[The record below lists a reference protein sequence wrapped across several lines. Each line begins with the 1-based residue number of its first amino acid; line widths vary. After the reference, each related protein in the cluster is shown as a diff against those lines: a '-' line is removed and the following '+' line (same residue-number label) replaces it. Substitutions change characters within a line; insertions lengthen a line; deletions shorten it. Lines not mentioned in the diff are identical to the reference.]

1 MEKVSAMKKI
11 ALFLMVVALAVVFTA
26 CQGAVGKAGDDGT
39 AGDSGTQGTPGAPGA
54 PGPLGFSQLVV
65 RRNDVKPLW
74 VNNGPDARGK
84 STIGTSLIGADG
96 VAVPLPA
103 SIDPAAFFFGGTDM
117 VSYSLIPWNY
127 DQFLDADG
135 TDNNPSQVDP
145 DGGVYA

>member
-54 PGPLGFSQLVV
+54 PGPLGFSRLVV
-65 RRNDVKPLW
+65 KERVKPLW
-74 VNNGPDARGK
+74 VNNGPDARRK

-96 VAVPLPA
+96 VAIPFLPQ
-103 SIDPAAFFFGGTDM
+103 STR
-117 VSYSLIPWNY
+117 L
-127 DQFLDADG
+127 
-135 TDNNPSQVDP
+135 PSSSVAP
-145 DGGVYA
+145 IWSPTS